1 MDHSDVALCQG
12 GASRHF
18 LSFLVSHRILFLWV
32 GNSVRSPMTEGFARS
47 LVRGDVEVLS
57 AGSQPSALH
66 PMLAEVLDEKGIAT
80 AGHYSKGLGQVPLET
95 VQTVITLCEEEVCP
109 VLPEGT
115 LHMHWPMADPALA
128 QGDEL
133 MQRDTFR
140 SVRDEIGGHLQEW
153 LGEQDLLALV

>member
-1 MDHSDVALCQG
+1 MDHSDVAPCQEV
-12 GASRHF
+12 RLVHF
-18 LSFLVSHRILFLWV
+18 LGFLMSHRILFLCV
-32 GNSVRSPMTEGFARS
+32 GNSARSQMAEGLARS
-47 LVRGDVEVLS
+47 LVRDDVEVLS
-57 AGSQPSALH
+57 AGSQPSTLH
-66 PMLAEVLDEKGIAT
+66 PMVAEVLDEKGIAT
-80 AGHYSKGLGQVPLET
+80 AGHYSKGLDQVPLET

-115 LHMHWPMADPALA
+115 LHMHWPMPDPASA

-140 SVRDEIGGHLQEW
+140 SVRDEIRGRLQEW